1 MFSKSAY
8 TLSKVAQKKEGKVT
22 IYQNLMIHVKHQI
35 NFTIF
40 FPKKQISNRLPRIY
54 IILSLLPTF
63 SFKTKLLIENT
74 RIFVQSAL
82 SLNVFCHWI
91 FRNIS
96 TRYFVPTLVT
106 LLYYEL
112 QHYADLFTFE
122 CGPGLWL
129 VKCFMSRIPW
139 KSFLD
144 WYGYFFWKTGWS
156 TWRTAV
162 PKICLNFVY
171 LLENQQ
177 NLFLQEFWQKQRL
190 FVYIQRFYKRKVVYM
205 YM

>member
-1 MFSKSAY
+1 
-8 TLSKVAQKKEGKVT
+8 
-22 IYQNLMIHVKHQI
+22 MIHVKHKI

-40 FPKKQISNRLPRIY
+40 FPKKQISNRLSRIY
-54 IILSLLPTF
+54 IILSLLPMF
-63 SFKTKLLIENT
+63 SFKTKFLIENT

-162 PKICLNFVY
+162 PKICLKFC
-171 LLENQQ
+171 LSFRKSTKSFPSRILTKAKIIC
-177 NLFLQEFWQKQRL
+177 LHTTFLQT
-190 FVYIQRFYKRKVVYM
+190 
-205 YM
+205 